1 MDAVATS
8 PALVEDPDLDQ
19 QSDSGRVPAPTIG
32 RPSKSDTLRK
42 AVDALAIVPTRQR
55 IFPLARKLYNVL
67 LYLAQR
73 QGLENDTYRATLS
86 EITNKANFHSRDLE
100 LIKNHLRQ
108 MNSTQVEWQSPTSD
122 EGAQWDVSN
131 LIAHATI
138 KEPGQGRAITVEWSF
153 APNIKLELLNPK
165 RFAQISLAFQS
176 SLRSH
181 ASIALFEICS
191 RYVDNP
197 SHLTARNDWEWW
209 RPVLTGI
216 PESEASA
223 YLKYKYFKRDVL
235 TPTVAELN
243 KVTDLEIEMIE
254 HKEGRRIRE
263 LQFRVDRKEQS
274 ALPFEERPELDLA
287 LIGQAV
293 RMGISQLTA
302 EQLQQKHGEALLKEA
317 LQVVAERLQA
327 PRGAPVKNIERYL
340 MGVIRQLAD
349 NPSIPVAEPDRAGRS
364 SEREAPDR
372 KGLETQFREERR
384 REARALFGD
393 LDPADQ
399 SSRIEQF
406 EATFISRAAPV
417 IRRSYKKGGLD
428 SPAIRAEFGR
438 WLAEQTWGENWDKPT
453 AEELLQLVVG
463 PAA

>member
-1 MDAVATS
+1 MNAVAL
-8 PALVEDPDLDQ
+8 PRKLAQ
-19 QSDSGRVPAPTIG
+19 DSHSAAAPVAAPTLG
-32 RPSKSDTLRK
+32 RPPKSDTLRK

-55 IFPLARKLYNVL
+55 IYPLARKLYNVL

-73 QGLENDTYRATLS
+73 QGLENDTYRAALS

-108 MNSTQVEWQSPTSD
+108 MNSTQVEWQSPTGD
-122 EGAQWDVSN
+122 EGSRWDVSN
-131 LIAHATI
+131 LIAHASI
-138 KEPGQGRAITVEWSF
+138 DEPGQGRAITVEWSF
-153 APNIKLELLNPK
+153 APNIKRELLNPK

-197 SHLTARNDWEWW
+197 SRLTARNNWEWW

-243 KVTDLEIEMIE
+243 KVTDLQIEMIE

-263 LQFRVDRKEQS
+263 LQFSVRRKDQS
-274 ALPFEERPELDLA
+274 VLPFEERPDFDLA
-287 LIGQAV
+287 LIGMAV
-293 RMGISQLTA
+293 RMGITQLTA
-302 EQLQQKHGEALLKEA
+302 ENLQQKHGDILLKEA
-317 LQVVAERLQA
+317 LRVVTERLKA
-327 PRGAPVKNIERYL
+327 PRGSPVENVERYL
-340 MGVIRQLAD
+340 AGVIKALAEK
-349 NPSIPVAEPDRAGRS
+349 PPARAPGPDKTGRLQ
-364 SEREAPDR
+364 EKGIPDR
-372 KGLETQFREERR
+372 KGLEARFREERR

-393 LDPADQ
+393 LDQAEQ
-399 SSRIEQF
+399 VNRIKRF
-406 EATFISRAAPV
+406 ESEFIAVAAPV
-417 IRRSYKKGGLD
+417 IRRTYRKGGLEG
-428 SPAIRAEFGR
+428 PAIRAEFGR
-438 WLAEQTWGENWDKPT
+438 WLAEQTWGGDWDKPS
-453 AEELLQLVVG
+453 AEELLELVVG
-463 PAA
+463 PSA

>member
-1 MDAVATS
+1 MDALTVPRT
-8 PALVEDPDLDQ
+8 LVEEPKVVRAPAVDP
-19 QSDSGRVPAPTIG
+19 TMG

-55 IFPLARKLYNVL
+55 IFPLARKLYNVM

-73 QGLENDTYRATLS
+73 QGLENDTYRATLT

-100 LIKNHLRQ
+100 LVKNHLRQ

-122 EGAQWDVSN
+122 EGARWDVSN
-131 LIAHATI
+131 LIAHASI
-138 KEPGQGRAITVEWSF
+138 EEPGQGKAITVEWSF
-153 APNIKLELLNPK
+153 APNIKRELLDPT

-243 KVTDLEIEMIE
+243 KVTDLQIEMIE

-263 LQFRVDRKEQS
+263 LQFSVRRKEQS

-293 RMGISQLTA
+293 RLGVSQLAA
-302 EQLQQKHGEALLKEA
+302 EQLQQKHGDALLKEA
-317 LQVVAERLQA
+317 LGVVTERMQA
-327 PRGAPVKNIERYL
+327 SRGSPIANVERYL
-340 MGVIRQLAD
+340 IGVARQLAD
-349 NPSIPVAEPDRAGRS
+349 NPPEPTSTSDRVGRS
-364 SEREAPDR
+364 QDKEAPNR
-372 KGLETQFREERR
+372 KALEARFREDRR

-393 LDPADQ
+393 LDSEEQ
-399 SSRIEQF
+399 SAWIERF
-406 EATFISRAAPV
+406 ESEFLAGAAPV

-428 SPAIRAEFGR
+428 TPVIRAEFGR
-438 WLAEQTWGENWDKPT
+438 WLAEQTWGETWDQPS

-463 PAA
+463 PAG